1 MGNKLFV
8 GGLKWEATEDDLREF
23 FAEAGEITDAVVL
36 HDRDTGRSRG
46 FGFVTYATDEEAK
59 AAVEKYNEAD
69 FMGRKLT
76 VNEARQREERSGGGG
91 GGGGGG
97 GWRNERR
104 LHRRSLHR
112 RRLRQGLPGSRGAGR
127 QRGAVKDT
135 SAAFAAWR

>member
-59 AAVEKYNEAD
+59 AAVEKFNEAD

-76 VNEARQREERSGGGG
+76 VNEACLLYTSPSPRDQR
-91 GGGGGG
+91 
-97 GWRNERR
+97 
-104 LHRRSLHR
+104 
-112 RRLRQGLPGSRGAGR
+112 GSRMPS
-127 QRGAVKDT
+127 
-135 SAAFAAWR
+135 SA

>member
-1 MGNKLFV
+1 LFRFGLLLNKTGPIMGNKLFV

-59 AAVEKYNEAD
+59 AAVEKFNEAD

-76 VNEARQREERSGGGG
+76 VNEARQREDRSGGGG

-97 GWRNERR
+97 RRNN
-104 LHRRSLHR
+104 
-112 RRLRQGLPGSRGAGR
+112 
-127 QRGAVKDT
+127 
-135 SAAFAAWR
+135 W

>member
-59 AAVEKYNEAD
+59 AAVEKFNEAD

-76 VNEARQREERSGGGG
+76 VNEARQREDRSGGGG
-91 GGGGGG
+91 GGGGDGC
-97 GWRNERR
+97 RNN
-104 LHRRSLHR
+104 
-112 RRLRQGLPGSRGAGR
+112 
-127 QRGAVKDT
+127 
-135 SAAFAAWR
+135 W

>member
-1 MGNKLFV
+1 VTLPLAKVVAGLHLAAFGTSPFRVLPDETGPIMGNKLFV

-76 VNEARQREERSGGGG
+76 VNEARQREDRSGGGG
-91 GGGGGG
+91 GGGGG
-97 GWRNERR
+97 RR
-104 LHRRSLHR
+104 
-112 RRLRQGLPGSRGAGR
+112 
-127 QRGAVKDT
+127 DN
-135 SAAFAAWR
+135 W

>member
-59 AAVEKYNEAD
+59 AAVEKFNEAD

-76 VNEARQREERSGGGG
+76 VNEACLLYTSPSPRDVEE
-91 GGGGGG
+91 
-97 GWRNERR
+97 
-104 LHRRSLHR
+104 
-112 RRLRQGLPGSRGAGR
+112 SRMPS
-127 QRGAVKDT
+127 
-135 SAAFAAWR
+135 SA

>member
-8 GGLKWEATEDDLREF
+8 GGLKWEATEDDLREL

-59 AAVEKYNEAD
+59 VAVEKFNEQD

-97 GWRNERR
+97 GRR
-104 LHRRSLHR
+104 
-112 RRLRQGLPGSRGAGR
+112 
-127 QRGAVKDT
+127 DN
-135 SAAFAAWR
+135 W

>member
-1 MGNKLFV
+1 LPRGECGLTFPLSALFRFGLLLNKTGPIMGNKLFV

-59 AAVEKYNEAD
+59 AAVEKFNEAD

-76 VNEARQREERSGGGG
+76 VNEARQREDRSGGGG
-91 GGGGGG
+91 GVGGGGR
-97 GWRNERR
+97 RNN
-104 LHRRSLHR
+104 
-112 RRLRQGLPGSRGAGR
+112 
-127 QRGAVKDT
+127 
-135 SAAFAAWR
+135 W